1 MPAGCRRVSFATLAL
16 LAAALLS
23 LAASTAEAAT
33 DPVSI
38 TVKVGYSGFVKPE
51 QWMPVAIDLTNTGPD
66 VDGTL
71 EVTTAA
77 FANGPP
83 IGPAIYT
90 THVSLASGGT
100 KHLKTYVIED
110 QAPSSVSVRL
120 VVNGQVVAT
129 GGRAGGSAATP
140 LIGVLSDQ
148 PTALDSFAAVHPGS
162 VSATVVHLSLEDMGD
177 SALLL
182 RAFDVLAID
191 DFATDTLTAAQR
203 GALADYV
210 QNGGALVLGT
220 GASWRKTLAGVSST
234 LMPMTIDGTVTLNS
248 VAALG
253 QLSRVEVANGALNT
267 GASAWLS
274 EGGKPLIAERSVGGG
289 LVTLATFD
297 WNQEPVAGWSGA
309 NVLLRQILVRTLFF
323 SGSAQTSGF
332 NSAFGPSGGSISLRS
347 MSLSQVL
354 GNLPALDLPSLVL
367 IGLLVVAYVLLVG
380 PVNYLALR
388 ALHRRALAWVT
399 LPLIAILASVGA
411 FGAGLFTKGQSVQTN
426 QVSIIHLQAGWDR
439 AYAESY
445 TGVLA
450 PTRGDYQV
458 NVAGARALVGPISS
472 FSNGYGPSTAVIR
485 VNADNNSIL
494 MPGMTAFVLRG
505 FATEGV
511 VDAPQLV
518 ATAKLVNGKLTGTIQ
533 NNSNQRFTDLVVL
546 AGDGYQVI
554 SGLAPGAGATFSVT
568 PKPSNPYAGPPAYM
582 SIYGNYFNG
591 PPPSQ
596 TSDADRQNLEKSS
609 ILSLVA
615 GGGFNGISSTITP
628 MIVAW
633 TQQPYEQI
641 TVAGAHPRS
650 TAESAVVI
658 PLAIG
663 AIGVGSLPAGL
674 VVSRFT
680 DIDGTTQNGPPG
692 AVFMQSGTATYD
704 FTPQLVPGTHLT
716 GATLDSTSQS
726 PKGGAFPGQSLSA
739 EAWDWSQSAW
749 VHVAYTPLGTTTLP
763 AGAVNPTTGEVRV
776 RITVTGQALLG
787 AISLTGTVQ

>member
-1 MPAGCRRVSFATLAL
+1 MPAGCRRVSVAALAL
-16 LAAALLS
+16 MVAALSS
-23 LAASTAEAAT
+23 LAASAAEAAT
-33 DPVSI
+33 EPVSI
-38 TVKVGYSGFVKPE
+38 AVKVGYSGFVKPE
-51 QWMPVAIDLTNTGPD
+51 QWMPVVIDLANTGPD

-71 EVTTAA
+71 EVSTAA
-77 FANGPP
+77 FGNGPP
-83 IGPAIYT
+83 IAPAIYT
-90 THVSLASGGT
+90 THVSLASGAT

-129 GGRAGGSAATP
+129 GGRAGGTAATP
-140 LIGVLSDQ
+140 LIGVLSDL
-148 PTALDSFAAVHPGS
+148 PTALDSFAAVHPGG
-162 VSATVVHLSLEDMGD
+162 VSATVVHLSLEDMGE

-203 GALADYV
+203 GAITDYV

-234 LMPMTIDGTVTLNS
+234 LMPMTIDGTATLNS

-253 QLSRVEVANGALNT
+253 QLSRVEVAGGTLNA
-267 GASAWLS
+267 GASAWLA
-274 EGGKPLIAERSVGGG
+274 EGGKPLLAEKFVGGG
-289 LVTLATFD
+289 MVTLATFD

-309 NVLLRQILVRTLFF
+309 NVLLRQILVRTLF
-323 SGSAQTSGF
+323 SAGSAQTSGF
-332 NSAFGPSGGSISLRS
+332 NNGFGPNGGSISLRS
-347 MSLSQVL
+347 TSLSQVL
-354 GNLPALDLPSLVL
+354 GNLPALDLPSLLL

-426 QVSIIHLQAGWDR
+426 QVSIIHLRAGWDR

-458 NVAGARALVGPISS
+458 NLAGARPWVGPISS
-472 FSNGYGPSTAVIR
+472 FGNGYGPSSAVIR

-518 ATAKLVNGKLTGTIQ
+518 ATSKLVNGQLTGSIQ
-533 NNSNQRFTDLVVL
+533 NNSNLRFTDLVVL

-554 SGLAPGAGATFSVT
+554 PGLAPGAGATFSVT
-568 PKPSNPYAGPPAYM
+568 PKASNPFAGPPAYM
-582 SIYGNYFNG
+582 TIYGNYFNG

-596 TSDADRQNLEKSS
+596 ISDTDRQAVEKTS

-615 GGGFNGISSTITP
+615 GGGFNGLNSTIVP
-628 MIVAW
+628 MVVAW
-633 TQQPYEQI
+633 TQQPYQQI
-641 TVAGAHPRS
+641 AVEGAHPRS

-658 PLAIG
+658 PLAID
-663 AIGVGSLPAGL
+663 AIGAGTLPAGL
-674 VVSRFT
+674 VVSRFV
-680 DIDGTTQNGPPG
+680 DIDGSTQNGPPG
-692 AVFMQSGTATYD
+692 AVIMQSGTATYD
-704 FTPQLVPGTHLT
+704 FTPRLVAGTHLT

-726 PKGGAFPGQSLSA
+726 PKGGPFPGQSLSA

-749 VHVAYTPLGTTTLP
+749 VPVAYTPLGTTTLP
-763 AGAVNPTTGEVRV
+763 AGAVNPSSDEVRV
-776 RITVTGQALLG
+776 RITVNGQALLG
-787 AISLTGTVQ
+787 TISLTGTVQ

>member
-1 MPAGCRRVSFATLAL
+1 M
-16 LAAALLS
+16 AAALVS
-23 LAASTAEAAT
+23 LAASTAQAAAN
-33 DPVSI
+33 PVSI
-38 TVKVGYSGFVKPE
+38 AVKVGYSGFVKAG
-51 QWMPVAIDLTNTGPD
+51 QWMPVAIDVTNKGQD

-71 EVTTAA
+71 EVSTTAL
-77 FANGPP
+77 ANGPP
-83 IGPAIYT
+83 IGPAIYM
-90 THVSLASGGT
+90 THVSLASGAT

-110 QAPSSVSVRL
+110 QAPSPVSVRL
-120 VVNGQVVAT
+120 VQNGQVVAT
-129 GGRAGGSAATP
+129 GGSVGGSATTT

-148 PTALDSFAAVHPGS
+148 PTALDTFAAVHPAS
-162 VSATVVHLSLEDMGD
+162 ISASVVHLSLEDLGD

-182 RAFDVLAID
+182 RAFDLLAID
-191 DFATDTLTAAQR
+191 DFATDSLTAAQR
-203 GALADYV
+203 GAITDYV
-210 QNGGALVLGT
+210 QNGGMLVLGT

-234 LMPMTIDGTVTLNS
+234 LMPMTIDATATLNS

-253 QLSRVEVANGALNT
+253 QLSGVEVASGALNT
-267 GASAWLS
+267 GATAWLS
-274 EGGKPLIAERSVGGG
+274 EGGRPLLAERFVGGG
-289 LVTLATFD
+289 MVTLATFD

-309 NVLLRQILVRTLFF
+309 NVLLRQILVRTLF
-323 SGSAQTSGF
+323 SSASAQTSALSG
-332 NSAFGPSGGSISLRS
+332 AFGGSGSSISMRS
-347 MSLSQVL
+347 TALSQVL
-354 GNLPALDLPSLVL
+354 GNLPGLDLPSLLL
-367 IGLLVVAYVLLVG
+367 IGLLVIAYVLLVG
-380 PVNYLALR
+380 PVNYLTLR

-426 QVSIIHLQAGWDR
+426 QVSIIHLEAGWDR

-458 NVAGARALVGPISS
+458 NVAGARPWVGPISS

-533 NNSNQRFTDLVVL
+533 NNSNLRFTDLVVL

-582 SIYGNYFNG
+582 TIYGNYFNG

-596 TSDADRQNLEKSS
+596 TTDADRQNLEKSS

-615 GGGFNGISSTITP
+615 GGGFNGISSTISP
-628 MIVAW
+628 MVVAW

-641 TVAGAHPRS
+641 TVEGAHPRS

-663 AIGVGSLPAGL
+663 AIGAGLLPAGL

-726 PKGGAFPGQSLSA
+726 PKGGGFPGQSLSA
-739 EAWDWSQSAW
+739 EAWDWSQSVW
-749 VHVAYTPLGTTTLP
+749 VPVAYTPLGTTTLP
-763 AGAVNPTTGEVRV
+763 AGAVNPSSGEVRV
-776 RITVTGQALLG
+776 RIKVNGQALLG

>member
-1 MPAGCRRVSFATLAL
+1 M
-16 LAAALLS
+16 
-23 LAASTAEAAT
+23 
-33 DPVSI
+33 
-38 TVKVGYSGFVKPE
+38 
-51 QWMPVAIDLTNTGPD
+51 
-66 VDGTL
+66 
-71 EVTTAA
+71 
-77 FANGPP
+77 
-83 IGPAIYT
+83 
-90 THVSLASGGT
+90 
-100 KHLKTYVIED
+100 
-110 QAPSSVSVRL
+110 
-120 VVNGQVVAT
+120 
-129 GGRAGGSAATP
+129 
-140 LIGVLSDQ
+140 
-148 PTALDSFAAVHPGS
+148 
-162 VSATVVHLSLEDMGD
+162 
-177 SALLL
+177 
-182 RAFDVLAID
+182 
-191 DFATDTLTAAQR
+191 
-203 GALADYV
+203 
-210 QNGGALVLGT
+210 
-220 GASWRKTLAGVSST
+220 
-234 LMPMTIDGTVTLNS
+234 
-248 VAALG
+248 
-253 QLSRVEVANGALNT
+253 SRVEVASGALNA
-267 GASAWLS
+267 GASAWLA
-274 EGGKPLIAERSVGGG
+274 EGSQPLLVEKFVGAGT
-289 LVTLATFD
+289 VTLATFD
-297 WNQEPVAGWSGA
+297 WNQEQVAGWSGA
-309 NVLLRQILVRTLFF
+309 NVLLRQILVRTLFS

-332 NSAFGPSGGSISLRS
+332 NGGFGPYGGSISLRS
-347 MSLSQVL
+347 TSLSQVL
-354 GNLPALDLPSLVL
+354 GNLPALDLPSLLL

-458 NVAGARALVGPISS
+458 NVAGARPWVGPISS

-533 NNSNQRFTDLVVL
+533 NNSNLRFTDLVVL

-582 SIYGNYFNG
+582 TIYGNYFNG

-615 GGGFNGISSTITP
+615 GGGFNGISSTIAP

-641 TVAGAHPRS
+641 TVGGAHPRS

-663 AIGVGSLPAGL
+663 AIGAGSLPAGL

-763 AGAVNPTTGEVRV
+763 AGAVNPSTGEVRV
-776 RITVTGQALLG
+776 RITVNGQALLG